1 MKASDLISEYIP
13 PLKHTDTGEMALRWM
28 DEFRVS
34 HLPVLKQNNF
44 VGIVSETDL
53 LDKTDTSKT
62 LDELFDVLPRPYVLE
77 HNHLYDMMKLFSETK
92 CTVIPILNEK
102 EIYLGSASLIDVMSY
117 MATMAGITDSGSVL
131 VIEVSER
138 DYSLA
143 HIAQCVETNNARLL
157 SAFITS
163 HPNSSKIEVTLK
175 INQNDLARIIQTFE
189 RFEYTVVGTFHKDS
203 YYDDVQQR
211 YDELMKFLNI

>member
-1 MKASDLISEYIP
+1 MTASDLISDIIP
-13 PLKHTDTGEMALRWM
+13 PLKHTDTADLALRWM

-34 HLPVLKQNNF
+34 HLPVIKGQNF
-44 VGIVSETDL
+44 VGVISESDI
-53 LDKTDTSKT
+53 LDKSDPSKT
-62 LDELFDVLPRPYVLE
+62 LDELFDVLPRPYVFE
-77 HNHLYDMMKLFSETK
+77 NNHVYDMLKMFADTK
-92 CTVIPILNEK
+92 CTVIPVLTEGERYK
-102 EIYLGSASLIDVMSY
+102 GSAALIDVISY
-117 MATMAGITDSGSVL
+117 VSTMAGLVDEGAVL

-163 HPNSSKIEVTLK
+163 TPNSSQIEVTLK
-175 INQNDLARIIQTFE
+175 INERDLSRIIQTFE
-189 RFEYTVVGTFHKDS
+189 RFEYTIVGTYHKDS
-203 YYDDVQQR
+203 YFEDLQRR

>member
-1 MKASDLISEYIP
+1 MTASDLISDIIP
-13 PLKHTDTGEMALRWM
+13 PLKHTDTADLALRWM

-34 HLPVLKQNNF
+34 HLPVIKGQNF
-44 VGIVSETDL
+44 VGVISESDI
-53 LDKTDTSKT
+53 LDKSDSSKT
-62 LDELFDVLPRPYVLE
+62 LDELFDVLPRPYVFE
-77 HNHLYDMMKLFSETK
+77 NNHVYDMLKMFADTK
-92 CTVIPILNEK
+92 CTVIPVLTEGERYK
-102 EIYLGSASLIDVMSY
+102 GCAALIDVLSY
-117 MATMAGITDSGSVL
+117 VSTMAGLVDEGAVL

-163 HPNSSKIEVTLK
+163 TPNSSQIEVTLK
-175 INQNDLARIIQTFE
+175 INERDLSRIIQTFE
-189 RFEYTVVGTFHKDS
+189 RFEYTIVGAYHKDS
-203 YYDDVQQR
+203 YFEDLQRR

>member
-1 MKASDLISEYIP
+1 MIASDLISELIP
-13 PLKHTDTGEMALRWM
+13 PLKHTDTAELAMRWM

-34 HLPVLKQNNF
+34 HLPVIKDQNF
-44 VGIVSETDL
+44 VGVVSESDI
-53 LDKTDTSKT
+53 LDKSDLGLT
-62 LDELFDVLPRPYVLE
+62 LDELFDVLPRPYVFE
-77 HNHLYDMMKLFSETK
+77 SSHLYDMLKMFAETK
-92 CTVIPILNEK
+92 CTVIPILTEGERYK
-102 EIYLGSASLIDVMSY
+102 GCAALIDVLSCVS
-117 MATMAGITDSGSVL
+117 TMAGLVDEGSVL

-163 HPNSSKIEVTLK
+163 SPNSSQIEVTLK
-175 INQNDLARIIQTFE
+175 INERDLSRIIQTFE
-189 RFEYTVVGTFHKDS
+189 RFEYTILGTFQKDT
-203 YYDDVQQR
+203 YFEDLQRR